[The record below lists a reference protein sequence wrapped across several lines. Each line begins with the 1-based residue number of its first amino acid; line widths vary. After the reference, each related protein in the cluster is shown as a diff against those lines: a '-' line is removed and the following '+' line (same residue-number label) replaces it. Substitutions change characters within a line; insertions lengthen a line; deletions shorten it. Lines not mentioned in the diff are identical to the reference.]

1 MFDNNIYEQKMTKT
15 KLLDTWNEAPQNL
28 KGLCKLAKSLNM
40 TPMETYK
47 MLVKQLGP
55 LKN

>member
-1 MFDNNIYEQKMTKT
+1 MTKT
-15 KLLDTWNEAPQNL
+15 KLFDTWNEAPQNL
-28 KGLCKLAKSLNM
+28 KGLCKLAKSLKM

>member
-1 MFDNNIYEQKMTKT
+1 MTKI
-15 KLLDTWNEAPQNL
+15 KEFNTWNEAPQNL
-28 KGLCKLAKSLNM
+28 KELCKLAKSLNM

>member
-1 MFDNNIYEQKMTKT
+1 MTKT